1 MGEITIANVF
11 TEVASVATG
20 LVDIGLSFATTMW
33 GNPLGKISLLTG
45 LAFSGIGI
53 AKRIFGK

>member
-20 LVDIGLSFATTMW
+20 LVDIGLSFASTMW